1 MINDRV
7 TDKELEMFA
16 AEPQN
21 NLVFAP
27 NHALAQMMARELLA
41 LRRSGSELVEV
52 AMAGLEYIDAIPA
65 DIAGAFDTMPGFDR
79 DWAEETISE
88 VKQLVLT
95 DKPRE

>member
-16 AEPQN
+16 AEPEN
-21 NLVFAP
+21 NLAFAP

-52 AMAGLEYIDAIPA
+52 ARAGLEYIDAIPA
-65 DIAGAFDTMPGFDR
+65 DIASAFDTMPGFDR
-79 DWAEETISE
+79 DWADETIGE
-88 VKQLVLT
+88 VRKLVAG
-95 DKPRE
+95 

>member
-1 MINDRV
+1 MINDRL

-16 AEPQN
+16 AEPEN

-52 AMAGLEYIDAIPA
+52 AKAGLEYIDAIPA
-65 DIAGAFDTMPGFDR
+65 DIANKLDTMPGFER
-79 DWAEETISE
+79 DWAEEAISE

-95 DKPRE
+95 GKPQE

>member
-1 MINDRV
+1 MISARL

-16 AEPQN
+16 ADPQN
-21 NLVFAP
+21 YLAFAP
-27 NHALAQMMARELLA
+27 NYALTQMMARELLA

-52 AMAGLEYIDAIPA
+52 AKAGLEYIDAIPA
-65 DIAGAFDTMPGFDR
+65 DIAGAFDAMPGFDR

-95 DKPRE
+95 RKPLE

>member
-7 TDKELEMFA
+7 TDKELEIFA

-41 LRRSGSELVEV
+41 LRRSGSELVQTGV
-52 AMAGLEYIDAIPA
+52 
-65 DIAGAFDTMPGFDR
+65 R
-79 DWAEETISE
+79 
-88 VKQLVLT
+88 
-95 DKPRE
+95 

>member
-1 MINDRV
+1 MINNRP
-7 TDKELEMFA
+7 TDKELEMFV

-52 AMAGLEYIDAIPA
+52 AKAGLEYIDAIPA
-65 DIAGAFDTMPGFDR
+65 IASAFDTMPGFDR

-88 VKQLVLT
+88 VKQLVLIG
-95 DKPRE
+95 KPRE

>member
-1 MINDRV
+1 MINDRL

-21 NLVFAP
+21 NMVFAP
-27 NHALAQMMARELLA
+27 NHALSQLMARELLA
-41 LRRSGSELVEV
+41 LRRSGSELVAV
-52 AMAGLEYIDAIPA
+52 AKAGLEYIDAIPA

-88 VKQLVLT
+88 VRQLVLT
-95 DKPRE
+95 GETRG

>member
-21 NLVFAP
+21 NLAFAP
-27 NHALAQMMARELLA
+27 NHALAQKMAIELLA
-41 LRRSGSELVEV
+41 FRRTGSEV
-52 AMAGLEYIDAIPA
+52 ARAGLDYINAIPA
-65 DIAGAFDTMPGFDR
+65 DIADGFETMPGFSR

-88 VKQLVLT
+88 VRQLMLT
-95 DKPRE
+95 GEPRE